1 MEFNTDHLRERE
13 WLTPAEY
20 AVLLSED
27 LYWGEESHAE
37 IVAQYRSECAL
48 FGDAGPGQGIA
59 CIESSKMLRDLRD
72 RLEHVRRVIAN
83 LEGA

>member
-1 MEFNTDHLRERE
+1 MEFDEERLEE
-13 WLTPAEY
+13 WLTPHEY
-20 AVLLSED
+20 AARLSED

-59 CIESSKMLRDLRD
+59 CIESGKMLRDLRD